1 MAGLCPPYC
10 SEYYLLSAFTL
21 FAIITAA
28 IVLYRTSSCI
38 ASRNI
43 VLCYNLWFCVSH
55 IFPPIIKITSFS
67 KRPSTTVKSRNS
79 KNCRPLFSKHP
90 KQSVNT
96 LHIGIV
102 WTTFFHFLCMIFNS
116 FFYRFHGF
124 FAKILAYFC

>member
-1 MAGLCPPYC
+1 MARPHPPYC
-10 SEYYLLSAFTL
+10 SEYYLLSAF
-21 FAIITAA
+21 AISAPRPCSI
-28 IVLYRTSSCI
+28 IISRTSSCI

-55 IFPPIIKITSFS
+55 IFSPIIKITSFS
-67 KRPSTTVKSRNS
+67 KRPSTTVKSRDS

>member
-21 FAIITAA
+21 FALIFCA

-38 ASRNI
+38 ASRSR

-55 IFPPIIKITSFS
+55 IFSPIIKITSFS